1 MVVISAA
8 VEGLIDE
15 AVIKRLIVEA
25 GATVGPVYG
34 KQGKKSLRSGISG
47 YNNAGRHRPWIVL
60 VDLDQDADC
69 APNLCRAWIS
79 TKSPKLC
86 FRVAVREIESWLLS
100 DRESI
105 ARFLSVPVA
114 SVPINP
120 EAEIN
125 PKQTMV
131 NLAATSKRRD
141 IREDMV
147 PRPGS
152 GRSVGPAYTSRLVE
166 FVQSPETLWRPNHAA
181 RHSES
186 LQRCMRC
193 LQQLVQREAS
203 DNSRV

>member
-1 MVVISAA
+1 VVVISAA

-15 AVIKRLIVEA
+15 AVVKRLILEA

-34 KQGKKSLRSGISG
+34 KQGKKPLRAGING

-69 APNLCRAWIS
+69 APDLCRVWIS
-79 TKSPKLC
+79 EKSPKLC
-86 FRVAVREIESWLLS
+86 FRVAVREVEAWLLS
-100 DRESI
+100 DREGI
-105 ARFLSVPVA
+105 ARFLSVPA
-114 SVPINP
+114 SRVPIDP
-120 EAEIN
+120 ESEIN

-131 NLAATSKRRD
+131 NLAAISRRRS

-166 FVQSPETLWRPNHAA
+166 FIQSSEPLWRPNQAA
-181 RHSES
+181 SHCQS
-186 LQRCMRC
+186 LQRCMKC
-193 LQQLVQREAS
+193 LEQLVQKEGMG
-203 DNSRV
+203 

>member
-1 MVVISAA
+1 VVVISAA

-15 AVIKRLIVEA
+15 AVVKRLITEA

-34 KQGKKSLRSGISG
+34 KQGKKVLRSGING

-60 VDLDQDADC
+60 VDLDQEADC

-79 TKSPKLC
+79 QKSPKLC
-86 FRVAVREIESWLLS
+86 FRVAVREVEAWLLS

-105 ARFLSVPVA
+105 ARFLSVPV
-114 SVPINP
+114 SRVPIEP
-120 EAEIN
+120 ESELN

-131 NLAATSKRRD
+131 NLAAKSKRRS

-152 GRSVGPAYTSRLVE
+152 SRLVGPAYTSRLVE
-166 FVQSPETLWRPNHAA
+166 FIQSPEALWRPNHAA
-181 RHSES
+181 HHSQS

-193 LQQLVQREAS
+193 LEQLVQREVG
-203 DNSRV
+203 DN

>member
-15 AVIKRLIVEA
+15 AVVKRLIMEA
-25 GATVGPVYG
+25 GAMVGAVYG
-34 KQGKKSLRSGISG
+34 KQGKKSLRGGING
-47 YNNAGRHRPWIVL
+47 YNNAGRHQPWIVL

-69 APNLCRAWIS
+69 APNLCQAWIPK
-79 TKSPKLC
+79 KSPKLC
-86 FRVAVREIESWLLS
+86 FRVAVREVEAWLLS

-105 ARFLSVPVA
+105 ARFLSVPIPR
-114 SVPINP
+114 VPIDP
-120 EAEIN
+120 ESEIN

-147 PRPGS
+147 PRPSS

-166 FVQSPETLWRPNHAA
+166 FVQSPQPLWRPNHAA
-181 RHSES
+181 NHSQS
-186 LQRCMRC
+186 LQRCMKC
-193 LQQLVQREAS
+193 IEQLVRSEARG
-203 DNSRV
+203 N

>member
-1 MVVISAA
+1 VVVISAA

-15 AVIKRLIVEA
+15 AVVKRLIMEA
-25 GATVGPVYG
+25 GATVGPIYG
-34 KQGKKSLRSGISG
+34 KQGKKSLRAGING

-79 TKSPKLC
+79 KKSLKLC
-86 FRVAVREIESWLLS
+86 FHVAVREVEAWLLS

-105 ARFLSVPVA
+105 ARFLSVAV
-114 SVPINP
+114 SRVPIDP
-120 EAEIN
+120 ESEIN

-166 FVQSPETLWRPNHAA
+166 FVQSPESLWRPNHAA

-186 LQRCMRC
+186 LRRCMRC
-193 LQQLVQREAS
+193 LEQLVQREG
-203 DNSRV
+203 VE

>member
-15 AVIKRLIVEA
+15 AVVKRLITEV
-25 GATVGPVYG
+25 GATVAPVYG
-34 KQGKKSLRSGISG
+34 KQGKKVLRAGING
-47 YNNAGRHRPWIVL
+47 YNNAARHRPWIVL
-60 VDLDQDADC
+60 VDLDQEADC

-79 TKSPKLC
+79 QKSPKLC
-86 FRVAVREIESWLLS
+86 FRVAVREVEAWLLS

-105 ARFLSVPVA
+105 ARFLSVPV
-114 SVPINP
+114 SRVPIDP
-120 EAEIN
+120 ESELN

-131 NLAATSKRRD
+131 NLAAKSKRKS

-166 FVQSPETLWRPNHAA
+166 FIQSPEALWRPNHAA
-181 RHSES
+181 NHSQS

-193 LQQLVQREAS
+193 LEQLVQREVG
-203 DNSRV
+203 DN

>member
-15 AVIKRLIVEA
+15 AVVKRLIIEA

-34 KQGKKSLRSGISG
+34 KQGKQPLRAAIKG

-60 VDLDQDADC
+60 IDLDQDADC

-79 TKSPKLC
+79 DKSPKLC

-105 ARFLSVPVA
+105 AKFLSVPISRIPTDA
-114 SVPINP
+114 ESVLS
-120 EAEIN
+120 

-131 NLAATSKRRD
+131 NLAAMSKRRS

-166 FVQSPETLWRPNHAA
+166 YVQSPEPLWRPKRAA
-181 RHSES
+181 SHTPS
-186 LQRCMRC
+186 LQRCMKC
-193 LQQLVQREAS
+193 LEQLVRREGMK
-203 DNSRV
+203 

>member
-1 MVVISAA
+1 VVVISAA

-15 AVIKRLIVEA
+15 AVVKRLITEA

-34 KQGKKSLRSGISG
+34 KQGKKVLRSGING

-60 VDLDQDADC
+60 VDLDQEADC

-79 TKSPKLC
+79 QKSPKLC
-86 FRVAVREIESWLLS
+86 FRVAVREVEAWLLS

-105 ARFLSVPVA
+105 ARFLSVPV
-114 SVPINP
+114 SRVPIEP
-120 EAEIN
+120 ESELN

-131 NLAATSKRRD
+131 NLAAKSKRRS

-152 GRSVGPAYTSRLVE
+152 SRLVGPAYTSRLVE
-166 FVQSPETLWRPNHAA
+166 FIQSPEALWRPNCAA
-181 RHSES
+181 HHSQS

-193 LQQLVQREAS
+193 LEQLVQREVG
-203 DNSRV
+203 DN

>member
-1 MVVISAA
+1 VVVISAA

-15 AVIKRLIVEA
+15 AVVKRLITEA

-34 KQGKKSLRSGISG
+34 KQGKKVLRSGING

-60 VDLDQDADC
+60 VDLDQEADC

-79 TKSPKLC
+79 QKSPKLC
-86 FRVAVREIESWLLS
+86 FRVAVREVEAWLLS

-105 ARFLSVPVA
+105 ARFLSVPV
-114 SVPINP
+114 SRVPIEP
-120 EAEIN
+120 ESELN

-131 NLAATSKRRD
+131 NLAAKSKRRS

-152 GRSVGPAYTSRLVE
+152 SRLVGPAYTSRLVE
-166 FVQSPETLWRPNHAA
+166 FIQSPEALWRPNRAA
-181 RHSES
+181 HHSQS

-193 LQQLVQREAS
+193 LEQLVQREVG
-203 DNSRV
+203 DN